1 MALPDTG
8 QAAAGGATAV
18 VFICIARDWIR
29 IASVQLHLQ
38 LPHLRMSNHVD
49 AVVHHLQDGAQHG
62 LSATVLFVRY
72 QRFPSDSSALE
83 RQQPVSCKCLCCGPV
98 RRCRVCRQPRFT
110 RPCRACLQPCT
121 TRPRGRRKQ
130 SRGLTRTRWVGHA
143 VGERSVDSSLCV
155 AAARCARTDAGARK
169 LVAST
174 LAQHKQRTKCTRT
187 RSKATLPTHVA
198 HSHLR
203 LHLLIRLR
211 SNVIALRVARL
222 SPCSPRGTCTPT
234 VPVARGAAC
243 AHIDRAST
251 PSARRC

>member
-72 QRFPSDSSALE
+72 QRAPSDSSALE
-83 RQQPVSCKCLCCGPV
+83 RQQPVGCKCLCCGPM

-130 SRGLTRTRWVGHA
+130 SRGLARTGWVGHA
-143 VGERSVDSSLCV
+143 RGERKRRQRSCQQSRER
-155 AAARCARTDAGARK
+155 ARARK
-169 LVAST
+169 LYRRSRSINSVEIHAFEGYFT
-174 LAQHKQRTKCTRT
+174 HTR
-187 RSKATLPTHVA
+187 RSLP
-198 HSHLR
+198 SLG

-211 SNVIALRVARL
+211 SQTL
-222 SPCSPRGTCTPT
+222 
-234 VPVARGAAC
+234 
-243 AHIDRAST
+243 
-251 PSARRC
+251 